1 MQTLHAVK
9 MHRFE
14 QYSIASSTLTKSQ
27 PLTVG
32 IPHHRLVATNMSV
45 KIAGLEKTTG
55 YFGATNY
62 IYRGVRIT
70 QGSGRYASP
79 YDFDVNH
86 NDKRTRVLA
95 WNLKEATNRI
105 NEILGAE

>member
-1 MQTLHAVK
+1 MA
-9 MHRFE
+9 
-14 QYSIASSTLTKSQ
+14 
-27 PLTVG
+27 
-32 IPHHRLVATNMSV
+32 V

-70 QGSGRYASP
+70 QGSGRYCAP

-86 NDKRTRVLA
+86 DDKRTRVLA
-95 WNLKEATNRI
+95 WNLKEATSRI